1 MARTPTPN
9 PTQPYTEEKES
20 LMTTRIIT
28 LAAAMFLSSTA
39 SAVEVDAGKSII
51 TWKASKVTGAG
62 HFGQMP
68 VKSSKLK
75 LVKGRVSSG
84 SIVFDMQNF
93 TVTDL
98 KGKWQQKFLGHM
110 KSPDF
115 FDVAKFPTASLQLT
129 SIKGNS
135 AKGTLS
141 IKGTSRPTTFSVQ
154 FKDGMYVGKT
164 SFDRTKFGLKYGSGS
179 FFKGLGDK
187 AIRDVVEVEFKI
199 AVSGR

>member
-1 MARTPTPN
+1 
-9 PTQPYTEEKES
+9 
-20 LMTTRIIT
+20 MTIRIVT
-28 LAAAMFLSSTA
+28 LAAAVFLSSTA
-39 SAVEVDAGKSII
+39 SAVEVDAGKSSI

-62 HFGQMP
+62 HFGELP

-75 LVKGRVSSG
+75 LIKGRVNSG
-84 SIVFDMQNF
+84 SIVFDMRNF
-93 TVTDL
+93 TVSDL

-129 SIKGNS
+129 SIKGNTAS
-135 AKGTLS
+135 GMLS
-141 IKGTSRPTTFSVQ
+141 IKGVSRPASFSVQ
-154 FKDGMYVGKT
+154 LKNGMYIGKT

-187 AIRDVVEVEFKI
+187 AINDLVEVEFKI
-199 AVSGR
+199 AVNGK

>member
-1 MARTPTPN
+1 
-9 PTQPYTEEKES
+9 
-20 LMTTRIIT
+20 MTIRIIT
-28 LAAAMFLSSTA
+28 LAAALFLSSTA
-39 SAVEVDAGKSII
+39 SAVEVDAGKSTV

-84 SIVFDMQNF
+84 SIVFDMQSF

-129 SIKGNS
+129 SITGNT
-135 AKGTLS
+135 AKGMLS
-141 IKGTSRPTTFSVQ
+141 IKGTSHPTTFSVQ
-154 FKDGMYVGKT
+154 FRDGMYVGKT

-187 AIRDVVEVEFKI
+187 AINDLVEVEFRI
-199 AVSGR
+199 AVKGK